1 MSATERPDILD
12 NAFVIVEHPSGA
24 RALLHLCMFAEGS
37 RWEHEI
43 VVVGDAGRLEADLP
57 GFMERA
63 GGPGR
68 AGGRHERVRQGLS
81 LPG

>member
-1 MSATERPDILD
+1 VSATERPDILA

-43 VVVGDAGRLEADLP
+43 VVVGDAGKLEADLP
-57 GFMERA
+57 GLMELARGARA
-63 GGPGR
+63 ELVVGMS
-68 AGGRHERVRQGLS
+68 EFVRD
-81 LPG
+81 